1 MCHQASTHVLVFM
14 RPCWR
19 GRAGLPPAQLT
30 WPPSFPSRAGKPL
43 FPWDWVLTPWTS
55 PPALAPWIWVCPR
68 GAAVEPCCHS
78 GAGGPE
84 QLACPPDPQFLCL
97 LFGPRRALEPASEV
111 SVCLRGTH
119 SWGRTWAQGHPLPCP
134 PTATPRTTTLK
145 TGCTWTGPLA
155 RSRRSVCSAPHPPS
169 SRMAGIAPS
178 SWPKTMVS
186 AEPGLGPPLLP
197 KGSGLGAPPSRPAG
211 GGEGSRG
218 PRAHQA
224 RPACSLT
231 TQHGHWDP
239 VH

>member
-1 MCHQASTHVLVFM
+1 MQ
-14 RPCWR
+14 PCWR
-19 GRAGLPPAQLT
+19 GRAGLSPAQLT

-68 GAAVEPCCHS
+68 GATVEPCCHS

-84 QLACPPDPQFLCL
+84 QLACPPDPQFLRL

-119 SWGRTWAQGHPLPCP
+119 PWGRTWAQGHPLPCP